1 MRFEIES
8 MQDKLQ
14 YLAGQPSGYI
24 DTLPKKVKR
33 RVTVL
38 QEIQVG
44 IFLHD
49 ISRPKVFWILTHI
62 SSNAVR
68 PIFNI
73 CLVITYAL
81 NNGGE
86 GAYKYEV
93 IDQLNFVVW
102 QSVHDELEAKF
113 HEERTALE
121 AKYQKLYE
129 PLYIKVCLSFWE
141 PS

>member
-49 ISRPKVFWILTHI
+49 ISRPKV
-62 SSNAVR
+62 V
-68 PIFNI
+68 
-73 CLVITYAL
+73 
-81 NNGGE
+81 
-86 GAYKYEV
+86 
-93 IDQLNFVVW
+93 
-102 QSVHDELEAKF
+102 
-113 HEERTALE
+113 
-121 AKYQKLYE
+121 
-129 PLYIKVCLSFWE
+129 
-141 PS
+141 